1 MRVPYTVVGGKR
13 AGVAPRLPASL
24 SLVLLNRGGR
34 PFKSSTISDIDA
46 LGIREVLSVEGPAA
60 SYDIEALSAKYP
72 FIKFLI
78 LHQEVTL
85 GEKIN
90 MAIAESNGRFN
101 LVLWNDTRSQPG
113 VITERFLDRI
123 IKKDLLCVVPVL
135 QNQKMETLPSIRS
148 PAFYRKQ
155 LRVLPSQ
162 PSTDGVPSIYPYDFC
177 GIYQKERFTL
187 LGGFDYLLDN
197 PYWQKLDFGFR
208 SFMWGERIAC
218 DTTFRLSYL
227 ADAPSEDA
235 TRDLSYKLFFL
246 KNLAIRY
253 GGDSGHIPRSRFL
266 PYLLSSGA
274 DVISAIREFRNVG
287 KWVGIN
293 RYRFQYD
300 ARSITELWESP
311 E

>member
-1 MRVPYTVVGGKR
+1 MRIPYTVVGGKR
-13 AGVAPRLPASL
+13 AGVAPKLPASL

-78 LHQEVTL
+78 LHQDVSV

-90 MAIAESNGRFN
+90 MAIAESNGTFN
-101 LVLWNDTRSQPG
+101 LVLWNDTKCSPST
-113 VITERFLDRI
+113 ITRKLLGRVA
-123 IKKDLLCVVPVL
+123 KKDALCTVPVM
-135 QNQKMETLPSIRS
+135 QNQKNETLPTIRS

-155 LRVLPSQ
+155 LKVLPSQ
-162 PSTDGVPSIYPYDFC
+162 PTTDGAPSIYPYDYC

-187 LGGFDYLLDN
+187 LGGFDYLLTN
-197 PYWQKLDFGFR
+197 PYWQKLDLGFR
-208 SFMWGERIAC
+208 SFMWGEKISC
-218 DTTFRLSYL
+218 DTTFRMGYL
-227 ADAPSEDA
+227 ADPPAEDA
-235 TRDLSYKLFFL
+235 TRDDSYKLFFL

-253 GGDSGHIPRSRFL
+253 GGDSGYIPRSRFL
-266 PYLLSSGA
+266 SYLIKSGG
-274 DVISAIREFRNVG
+274 DVFSAMREFRNVRR
-287 KWVGIN
+287 WVEIN
-293 RYRFQYD
+293 KYRFTFD